1 MKWTPTKWKR
11 PKTGEKPLMVRFRN
25 GVEGGPYVASALRW
39 TDTDHPF
46 DVVEVAR
53 A

>member
-25 GVEGGPYVASALRW
+25 GVEGGPYLARQLVWDDRGW
-39 TDTDHPF
+39 DF